1 VKDSKDVSKDDVE
14 SLVQVD
20 DIPDEEIMLPVDM
33 KAVGEPFEDIE
44 QMLAKLGPKK
54 TAESFLKARELFESN
69 PDKEDEAERPKSMTA
84 QEWREVLEEDGMEGF
99 EGEEEEFDGLL
110 DFDEEGEEE
119 FDDIDDEE
127 GEDEDQDELES
138 PEPAKKK
145 AKTG

>member
-1 VKDSKDVSKDDVE
+1 MGDKVKGSKEVSKDDVE

-44 QMLAKLGPKK
+44 QMLTKLGPKS
-54 TAESFLKARELFESN
+54 TAESFIKARELFESN
-69 PDKEDEAERPKSMTA
+69 PDKEDEAERPKTMTA
-84 QEWREVLEEDGMEGF
+84 QEWREVLEEDGMGDL
-99 EGEEEEFDGLL
+99 EGEEEDFDGLL

-127 GEDEDQDELES
+127 GEDEGAEDLED
-138 PEPAKKK
+138 A
-145 AKTG
+145 